1 VLFRS
6 EICEGKFNDLMDIL
20 KMPND
25 IDFVYYCKGTNYESR
40 KKIGNFIR
48 LQDSPL
54 RSATYQLIGITKL
67 INSFDLTCIPYIN
80 YIEINDYK
88 LEDMEV
94 IFSEIIEELP
104 IMRANIYGEE
114 FVIKY
119 NRWVDIKLTDTTK
132 QIYRDIKLEKI
143 FK

>member
-1 VLFRS
+1 MNYFCKRLS
-6 EICEGKFNDLMDIL
+6 EID
-20 KMPND
+20 
-25 IDFVYYCKGTNYESR
+25 DFT
-40 KKIGNFIR
+40 
-48 LQDSPL
+48 
-54 RSATYQLIGITKL
+54 
-67 INSFDLTCIPYIN
+67 
-80 YIEINDYK
+80 
-88 LEDMEV
+88 LEDMET

-104 IMRANIYGEE
+104 ILTTNIYGDE

>member
-1 VLFRS
+1 MIDWYVEISESAPDGFKGDKYLSNVIKTAAPCMDYFCKRLS
-6 EICEGKFNDLMDIL
+6 EIE
-20 KMPND
+20 
-25 IDFVYYCKGTNYESR
+25 DFTLDN
-40 KKIGNFIR
+40 
-48 LQDSPL
+48 
-54 RSATYQLIGITKL
+54 
-67 INSFDLTCIPYIN
+67 
-80 YIEINDYK
+80 
-88 LEDMEV
+88 MEK

-104 IMRANIYGEE
+104 IMRGNRYGGE

>member
-1 VLFRS
+1 MIDWYVEIS
-6 EICEGKFNDLMDIL
+6 ESAPEGFKGDNYLSNVIETAAPCMNYFCKRLM
-20 KMPND
+20 
-25 IDFVYYCKGTNYESR
+25 
-40 KKIGNFIR
+40 
-48 LQDSPL
+48 
-54 RSATYQLIGITKL
+54 
-67 INSFDLTCIPYIN
+67 
-80 YIEINDYK
+80 EIK
-88 LEDMEV
+88 EFTLEDMEK

-104 IMRANIYGEE
+104 IMRANIYGDE

>member
-1 VLFRS
+1 MIDWYVEISESAPDGFKGDKYLSSVIKTAAPCMDYFCKRLS
-6 EICEGKFNDLMDIL
+6 EIE
-20 KMPND
+20 
-25 IDFVYYCKGTNYESR
+25 DFTLDN
-40 KKIGNFIR
+40 
-48 LQDSPL
+48 
-54 RSATYQLIGITKL
+54 
-67 INSFDLTCIPYIN
+67 
-80 YIEINDYK
+80 
-88 LEDMEV
+88 MEK

-104 IMRANIYGEE
+104 IMRGNRYGDE

>member
-1 VLFRS
+1 
-6 EICEGKFNDLMDIL
+6 M
-20 KMPND
+20 
-25 IDFVYYCKGTNYESR
+25 IDW
-40 KKIGNFIR
+40 
-48 LQDSPL
+48 
-54 RSATYQLIGITKL
+54 
-67 INSFDLTCIPYIN
+67 
-80 YIEINDYK
+80 YIEISEGAPDGFK
-88 LEDMEV
+88 EDKYLSNVINTASPCMNYFCQRLSEKENFNLKDIER

-104 IMRANIYGEE
+104 IMRANIYGDE